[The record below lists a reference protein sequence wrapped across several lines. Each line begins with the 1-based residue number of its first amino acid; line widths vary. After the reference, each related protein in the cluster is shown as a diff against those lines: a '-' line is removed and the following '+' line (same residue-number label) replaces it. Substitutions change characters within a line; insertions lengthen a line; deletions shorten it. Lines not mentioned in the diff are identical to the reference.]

1 MENKVTFRNAER
13 KDTGLILQFVKELAA
28 YEDMSDEWLQTKVS
42 WRHGFLTSRK
52 RRWFLLLW
60 TGRKSVLHCSS
71 ITFLPFLDGQAFIW
85 RLVCNAGISWKRIR
99 KSTFEKLASIAVE
112 RGCGRFEWV
121 CLDWNKPSIDFYL
134 SLGAEPQ
141 ADWTIYR
148 MSGDT
153 LTKFAEWY
161 GMCLRQRCIEE

>member
-28 YEDMSDEWLQTKVS
+28 YEDMSDDVIADE
-42 WRHGFLTSRK
+42 
-52 RRWFLLLW
+52 
-60 TGRKSVLHCSS
+60 S
-71 ITFLPFLDGQAFIW
+71 ILETWIFDKQKAEVIF
-85 RLVCNAGISWKRIR
+85 
-99 KSTFEKLASIAVE
+99 AVE

-153 LTKFAEWY
+153 LTKFAE
-161 GMCLRQRCIEE
+161 